1 MYVAIF
7 RHKLLTKTQE
17 IFLRICRAKN
27 IISMYVTGHSMYVC
41 MSKVPEFPG
50 QYTVKYR

>member
-1 MYVAIF
+1 MYVDIF

-17 IFLRICRAKN
+17 IFLTICRAKN
-27 IISMYVTGHSMYVC
+27 VISMYVTGHSMYIC
-41 MSKVPEFPG
+41 LRFLNFPG